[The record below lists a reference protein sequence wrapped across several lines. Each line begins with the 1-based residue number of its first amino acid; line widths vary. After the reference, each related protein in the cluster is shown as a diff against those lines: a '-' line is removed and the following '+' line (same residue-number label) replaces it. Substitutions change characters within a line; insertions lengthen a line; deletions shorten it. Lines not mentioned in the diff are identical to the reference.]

1 MRCFQTMPFLTCLPN
16 TEGLYLLP
24 ANSHARGSG
33 VHGSSSAPR
42 RAAGIS
48 QPGQRCS
55 EVSDYPGWMFLSTC
69 ASTLWR
75 IIINN

>member
-16 TEGLYLLP
+16 TEGLYRLP
-24 ANSHARGSG
+24 ANSHARGWAC
-33 VHGSSSAPR
+33 VAAPPLPAELR
-42 RAAGIS
+42 GFRG
-48 QPGQRCS
+48 RCCS

-69 ASTLWR
+69 ASALWR